1 MFVLLLAGTS
11 CSKTAD
17 APTITHAEDDSRITL
32 SSTNTG
38 ESIELDIEAS
48 AEALPV
54 LGSGAEAKSLG
65 FAYNG
70 PKKIALELDENKT
83 EYKGLVIL
91 RTVGQNQP
99 NGQAPYIYSLMKWKR
114 NGKKALTIRGE
125 SINLPTHIP
134 FERYEWEA
142 ILYLV
147 PDDFKL
153 DLTPAGRVPASDLIL
168 TYKSLRAGGE

>member
-70 PKKIALELDENKT
+70 PKKIALELDESKT

-99 NGQAPYIYSLMKWKR
+99 NGHAPY
-114 NGKKALTIRGE
+114 
-125 SINLPTHIP
+125 NL
-134 FERYEWEA
+134 
-142 ILYLV
+142 L
-147 PDDFKL
+147 PDEVE
-153 DLTPAGRVPASDLIL
+153 TQW
-168 TYKSLRAGGE
+168 